1 MYFWFYSNQISSF
14 WPNNLT
20 NNRLLQCEMPLDLS
34 RATCQTFCWWWSCL
48 YVKASV
54 WKPLIFGSPK
64 KVFLVRHTVQ
74 KKFKLLPPPKKSFL
88 VEGKI
93 YFLQFGGFGVMMSNP
108 DALNIMWHPSTCIQK
123 KEEGKTVILWQK
135 DFCISTQKLIL
146 SMFALF
152 VKGIHY
158 SSHRQPS
165 TKLSKC
171 LGKYGWL
178 EISCSL
184 SKYSLKRGSTTI

>member
-54 WKPLIFGSPK
+54 WKPLIFGSPQK
-64 KVFLVRHTVQ
+64 SVSGKAHSAK

-123 KEEGKTVILWQK
+123 KRRRRKNCHFVTKGFLYFYAKTN
-135 DFCISTQKLIL
+135 LINVC
-146 SMFALF
+146 AIC
-152 VKGIHY
+152 K
-158 SSHRQPS
+158 R
-165 TKLSKC
+165 
-171 LGKYGWL
+171 
-178 EISCSL
+178 
-184 SKYSLKRGSTTI
+184 YSLFLS